1 MDKLNE
7 FIKLL
12 SGKFDNSDQLKQL
25 EKEGIHSY
33 PYAKHINTVC
43 NDKINDLP
51 EDFKGIFLL
60 EESYYTVNKHTN
72 AMPHLFLFTEEG
84 DKIKLTSYEMPEGY
98 TKENFC
104 YENIT
109 SIQYNSLKVSEKFTP
124 ALYEEKEGVW
134 EGGSISMFSPS
145 LKFTLHERFSEKVL
159 EVSEN
164 MESNDKRIFGY
175 DKPLVYK
182 RIS

>member
-51 EDFKGIFLL
+51 EDFEGIFLL

-159 EVSEN
+159 EVSEI